1 MPQIII
7 TIFYGQIGA
16 TSLSMI
22 NNLTY
27 FFITFAAILDNLT
40 PTLAYWKGGSGV
52 YNATPENPSKKT
64 GPNRKLTRF
73 HEFLI
78 TLLRLRLALPTFV
91 IADILGIS
99 CTRVSQIFVTWIN
112 YMNVV
117 FSPLLKRPSPKCMK
131 KFLTKCFKSV
141 FPKTTCIIDCTEFF
155 LNGLPPQQ
163 HSLEHT
169 VLISRK
175 IPLKL

>member
-64 GPNRKLTRF
+64 GPNRNLTRF

-78 TLLRLRLALPTFV
+78 TL
-91 IADILGIS
+91 
-99 CTRVSQIFVTWIN
+99 
-112 YMNVV
+112 
-117 FSPLLKRPSPKCMK
+117 
-131 KFLTKCFKSV
+131 
-141 FPKTTCIIDCTEFF
+141 
-155 LNGLPPQQ
+155 
-163 HSLEHT
+163 
-169 VLISRK
+169 
-175 IPLKL
+175 